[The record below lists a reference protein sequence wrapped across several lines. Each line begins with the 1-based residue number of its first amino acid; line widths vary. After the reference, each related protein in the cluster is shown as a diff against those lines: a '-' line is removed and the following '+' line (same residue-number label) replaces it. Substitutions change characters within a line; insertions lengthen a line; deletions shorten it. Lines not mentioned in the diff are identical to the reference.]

1 MELGQKRTALAVLT
15 LGSFVAVCFVKPF
28 PQPAGYHAFADQRT
42 LLGIPHFMD
51 VASNLP
57 FLVAGLAALYRF
69 RFKKGI
75 YDAAPEA
82 RAPWLVLIVSVFF
95 TGFGSG
101 YYHWAPS
108 DATLFWDR
116 FPMAFGFSALL
127 GIMVME
133 RVDRTLGRRL
143 WIPLVAAGVGSLLY
157 WKWANDLRFYFLL
170 QAWAVLL
177 IPVILLLFPAPCR
190 GTVWLW
196 VGIGLYALS
205 KVFELADAP
214 IYHTTGFISGHSLK
228 HLSAAAGCWSLFVH
242 LFRRNAT

>member
-1 MELGQKRTALAVLT
+1 MRQGQKLSVLAVLT
-15 LGSFVAVCFVKPF
+15 LGSLLAICFVKPF

-42 LLGIPHFMD
+42 LFGIPHFMD

-57 FLVAGLAALYRF
+57 FLVAGVAALSNV
-69 RFKKGI
+69 RFKKEI
-75 YDAAPEA
+75 YYAAPEA
-82 RAPWLVLIVSVFF
+82 RLPWLVLIVSVFF

-108 DATLFWDR
+108 DGTLFWDR

-133 RVDRTLGRRL
+133 RVDRSLGRRL
-143 WIPLVAAGVGSLLY
+143 WIPLIAAGVGSLLY

-177 IPVILLLFPAPCR
+177 IPVILLLFPAPSS

-205 KVFELADAP
+205 KGFELADAP
-214 IYHTTGFISGHSLK
+214 IYRATGFISGHSLK
-228 HLSAAAGCWSLFVH
+228 HLAAAAGCRYLFVH

>member
-15 LGSFVAVCFVKPF
+15 LGSLVAVCFVKPF

-42 LLGIPHFMD
+42 LFGIPHFMD

-57 FLVAGLAALYRF
+57 FIGAGLAALYVLR
-69 RFKKGI
+69 RQKEL
-75 YDAAPEA
+75 YYPVPEA
-82 RAPWLVLIVSVFF
+82 RAPWLLLIGSVFF

-116 FPMAFGFSALL
+116 LPMAFGFSALL
-127 GIMVME
+127 GIMVLE
-133 RVDRTLGRRL
+133 RVDRSLGRRL
-143 WIPLVAAGVGSLLY
+143 WIPLVLAGVGSLLY
-157 WKWANDLRFYFLL
+157 WKWGNDLRFYFLL

-177 IPVILLLFPAPCR
+177 VPVILLLFDAPCR

-205 KVFELADAP
+205 KVFELADGP
-214 IYHTTGFISGHSLK
+214 IYRATGFISGHSLK
-228 HLSAAAGCWSLFVH
+228 HLAAAAGSWYLFVH
-242 LFRRNAT
+242 LFRRTAP